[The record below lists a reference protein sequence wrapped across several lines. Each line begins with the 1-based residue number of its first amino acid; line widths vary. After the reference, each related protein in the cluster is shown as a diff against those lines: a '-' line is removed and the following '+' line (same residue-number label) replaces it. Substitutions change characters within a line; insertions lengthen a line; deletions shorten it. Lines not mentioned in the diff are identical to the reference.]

1 MSFSKPV
8 FRETKLGWYGLHRT
22 HANTIVRNQA
32 KVVLLGAS
40 LVRNL
45 SRYPSVWG
53 RHLEDFNAVN
63 CGIGGDRTQHVLW
76 RADNLYL
83 PDSVSVVVLHCGTNN
98 IDHNVYTPHDIAHG
112 VLSCGVRLR
121 ERSPHLGVVI
131 TGILPRDLNVSQ
143 RRNKI
148 RQTNVILEKL
158 CRDENFTYIEQAT
171 HWKNSSGQLN
181 LELFLEGQPPPK

>member
-22 HANTIVRNQA
+22 HANTIVCNQA
-32 KVVLLGAS
+32 NVVLLWA
-40 LVRNL
+40 

-53 RHLEDFNAVN
+53 RHLEDYNTVN

-76 RADNLYL
+76 RADHLYL

-98 IDHNVYTPHDIAHG
+98 IDYNVYTPHDIAHG

-131 TGILPRDLNVSQ
+131 AGILPRDLNVSQ

-158 CRDENFTYIEQAT
+158 CREVI
-171 HWKNSSGQLN
+171 SGRTTST
-181 LELFLEGQPPPK
+181 